1 MQNVATRGRG
11 RGEFT
16 NPQGVAVTKE
26 GDILVADSNTQ
37 CVQVTDDVYPTSIY
51 TIQISIHI

>member
-1 MQNVATRGRG
+1 MEILIVATRGRG

-37 CVQVTDDVYPTSIY
+37 CVQVTDNM
-51 TIQISIHI
+51 